1 MAAFHFTAPLWI
13 WQGNAAWVFVTV
25 PAPISDEIE
34 GRTSVLERRGFGS
47 VRVKVT
53 IGSST
58 WTTSV
63 FPSKEESAYV
73 LPVKKAVRAKEGLD
87 VGKKAKV
94 ALELLDA

>member
-1 MAAFHFTAPLWI
+1 MFRFEAPLWL
-13 WQGNAAWVFVTV
+13 WAEGKASWHFVTV
-25 PAPISDEIE
+25 PPGISDEIE

-63 FPSKEESAYV
+63 FPDKQREAYV
-73 LPVKKAVRAKEGLD
+73 LPVKKDVRTREGLD
-87 VGKKAKV
+87 AGARAKV
-94 ALELLDA
+94 VLELLEA